1 MSASGDDGRK
11 LFQCGAERARIQ
23 GPRCNETVRPLSRGK
38 QRPNLP
44 YKKALRDI
52 FGGIHSTSIFSGNS
66 VTSLLE
72 SSLLNIDI
80 SLTVQLHFMCIYSDP
95 AVTTH
100 TQLFK
105 HHRVLFNS

>member
-1 MSASGDDGRK
+1 MILVLSS
-11 LFQCGAERARIQ
+11 FQFNA
-23 GPRCNETVRPLSRGK
+23 LSRGN

-52 FGGIHSTSIFSGNS
+52 FWGIQSTSVVTGNS
-66 VTSLLE
+66 VTLLLE

-80 SLTVQLHFMCIYSDP
+80 SVTTHLHFTSIYSQP

-100 TQLFK
+100 
-105 HHRVLFNS
+105 H